1 MYEMVEVYSVSM
13 GLHFESGVSIV

>member
-1 MYEMVEVYSVSM
+1 MVEVYSVSM